1 MNKAIERLDEKT
13 KRYDLQL
20 LIILGFILCAITF
33 FAVGLLYGQTFD
45 NVLLAKLLAFLGVVS
60 GSMVW
65 YLLRKLKEVINPA

>member
-1 MNKAIERLDEKT
+1 MNKAIERLEEKT

-33 FAVGLLYGQTFD
+33 FAVGLMYEQTFD
-45 NVLLAKLLAFLGVVS
+45 NVLLAKLLVFMGVVN

>member
-1 MNKAIERLDEKT
+1 MNKAIERLEEKT

-33 FAVGLLYGQTFD
+33 FAVGLMYGQTFD
-45 NVLLAKLLAFLGVVS
+45 NVLLAKLLVFMGLVN

-65 YLLRKLKEVINPA
+65 YLLRKLKDVINPA

>member
-33 FAVGLLYGQTFD
+33 FAVGLMYGQTFD
-45 NVLLAKLLAFLGVVS
+45 NVLLAKLLVFMGVVN

-65 YLLRKLKEVINPA
+65 YLLRKLKGVINPA